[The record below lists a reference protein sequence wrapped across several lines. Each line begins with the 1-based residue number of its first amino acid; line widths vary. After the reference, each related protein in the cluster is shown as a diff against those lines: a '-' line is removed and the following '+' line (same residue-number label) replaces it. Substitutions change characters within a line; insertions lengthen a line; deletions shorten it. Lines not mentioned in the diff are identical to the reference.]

1 MFKSLIKSLESR
13 PREATGIDIFKKCV
27 SIITNF
33 FDKED
38 KTMKLSKKV
47 LATALVFAVCF
58 ATVSAE
64 KKIRLEPGSMT
75 SESTQGLFGTD
86 VDDYLDVNEWSNVKP
101 TKVFGF
107 LSYGK
112 TGKDDINTGIA
123 VPIGK
128 FYLGTFFGGQGIGW
142 KSTKNVDKDGN
153 ATTTTETSG
162 TNVASGSLLFGFNN
176 IGIMGN
182 FSFKPDSGN
191 KTTTNK
197 KAKTENTYNRFTLEA
212 ALKAGFNV
220 TGPKDMLFKT
230 SAELAVTSKVDKDT
244 EKDNGASP
252 KKLKIINRNV
262 HTLHI
267 NGGVSFD
274 FAHNGPVTQGA
285 SIALNTDWNIYP
297 TVTSDDNTSGTRIV
311 TRTYGTLHDVI
322 TLNPAWQITYEPEE
336 SKVALKA
343 KVGIPIA
350 FDFAKTYNYTTVTGV
365 SGKNY
370 NTARV
375 HTTKINFAP
384 TLAVGLTYA
393 PISKFRF
400 NVGVDFNIPSFGW
413 DISKTENRKADG
425 SAAPAGTVKTV
436 GWEFNAK
443 NGKIGLAS
451 GFTWLITKDIT
462 LDAYWNVANN
472 LLDGFGHKLNEGSGT
487 NFWNTVNQIFVHKVG
502 FLVSAKL

>member
-64 KKIRLEPGSMT
+64 KIRLEPGSMT
-75 SESTQGLFGTD
+75 SESTKGLFGTD

-107 LSYGK
+107 LSYGREGNK
-112 TGKDDINTGIA
+112 DINTGIA

-128 FYLGTFFGGQGIGW
+128 FYLGTFFGGQLIGW
-142 KSTKNVDKDGN
+142 QSTKKIDKDGK
-153 ATTTTETSG
+153 ATTTTKTNG
-162 TNVASGSLLFGFNN
+162 QNVASGSVLFGFNN

-182 FSFKPDSGN
+182 FSFKPKMGNQTVTDKKN
-191 KTTTNK
+191 KTETTDSK
-197 KAKTENTYNRFTLEA
+197 FQLEV

-230 SAELAVTSKVDKDT
+230 SAELALTSDVDKKT
-244 EKDNGASP
+244 EKNDGASP
-252 KKLKIINRNV
+252 KKLKITNKNV

-311 TRTYGTLHDVI
+311 TRTYGRLHDVI
-322 TLNPAWQITYEPEE
+322 KLNPAWQITYEPEE

-343 KVGIPIA
+343 KVGIPIT
-350 FDFAKTYNYTTVTGV
+350 FDFAKDPNYTTVTGV
-365 SGKNY
+365 SGKAY
-370 NTARV
+370 NTARK

-384 TLAVGLTYA
+384 TLAAGLTYA

-400 NVGVDFNIPSFGW
+400 NVGVDFEVPNFGW

-425 SAAPAGTVKTV
+425 SAAPAGTTKTI
-436 GWEFNAK
+436 GWAFNTAT
-443 NGKIGLAS
+443 GKIGFAS

-462 LDAYWNVANN
+462 LDAYWHVANN

>member
-1 MFKSLIKSLESR
+1 
-13 PREATGIDIFKKCV
+13 
-27 SIITNF
+27 
-33 FDKED
+33 
-38 KTMKLSKKV
+38 MKLSKKV

-64 KKIRLEPGSMT
+64 KIRLEPGSMT
-75 SESTQGLFGTD
+75 SESTKGLFGTD

-112 TGKDDINTGIA
+112 EGNGSINTGIA
-123 VPIGK
+123 VPIGQ
-128 FYLGTFFGGQGIGW
+128 FYLGTFFGGQVIGW
-142 KSTKNVDKDGN
+142 KSTKKIDKDGK
-153 ATTTTETSG
+153 ATTTTETDG
-162 TNVASGSLLFGFNN
+162 TNIASGSMLFGFNN

-182 FSFKPDSGN
+182 FSFKPKTGN
-191 KTTTNK
+191 KTEKLESTKTETTNS
-197 KAKTENTYNRFTLEA
+197 RFELEA

-220 TGPKDMLFKT
+220 AGPKDMLFKT
-230 SAELAVTSKVDKDT
+230 SAELALTSKVNKDT
-244 EKDNGASP
+244 EKNNGSP
-252 KKLKIINRNV
+252 KTLKIINNNV

-285 SIALNTDWNIYP
+285 SFALNTDWNIYP
-297 TVTSDDNTSGTRIV
+297 TVYRDDNTSGKRIV
-311 TRTYGTLHDVI
+311 TKTYGRLHDVI

-343 KVGIPIA
+343 KVGMPIT
-350 FDFAKTYNYTTVTGV
+350 FDFAKEYNYTTVTGV

-375 HTTKINFAP
+375 HTTKIKFTP
-384 TLAVGLTYA
+384 TLAAGLTYA

-400 NVGVDFNIPSFGW
+400 NVGVDFEVPNFEW
-413 DISKTENRKADG
+413 DISKTENRNADG
-425 SAAPAGTVKTV
+425 TKASAGTTKTI
-436 GWEFNAK
+436 GWAFNTK
-443 NGKIGLAS
+443 SGKIGFAS

-462 LDAYWNVANN
+462 FDAYWNVANN

-487 NFWNTVNQIFVHKVG
+487 NFWNTVNQILVHKVG
-502 FLVSAKL
+502 FLVSVKL

>member
-1 MFKSLIKSLESR
+1 
-13 PREATGIDIFKKCV
+13 
-27 SIITNF
+27 
-33 FDKED
+33 
-38 KTMKLSKKV
+38 MKLSKKV

-64 KKIRLEPGSMT
+64 KKIRLDPGSMT

-182 FSFKPDSGN
+182 FSFKPDAGN

-197 KAKTENTYNRFTLEA
+197 KAKTEKTESRFTLEA

-230 SAELAVTSKVDKDT
+230 SAELAVTSKVHKDT

-252 KKLKIINRNV
+252 KKLKITNKNV

-297 TVTSDDNTSGTRIV
+297 TVTSDDNTGVGGKRIV
-311 TRTYGTLHDVI
+311 KRTYGTLHDVI

-350 FDFAKTYNYTTVTGV
+350 FDFAKEYNYTTETGV
-365 SGKNY
+365 SGKAY
-370 NTARV
+370 NTARK

-413 DISKTENRKADG
+413 DISKTENRNADG
-425 SAAPAGTVKTV
+425 TKSPLGTVKTV
-436 GWEFNAK
+436 GWEFNTTS
-443 NGKIGLAS
+443 GKIGLAS